1 MITFL
6 KRVLFI
12 TFVNVI
18 DHFIAGLVL
27 NIFIVLPLT
36 FLTYSLYVYRSN
48 KNVNSSEAFLVG
60 LYIDLI
66 SETYFGLNALI
77 FCLITYT
84 INLYS
89 NAFKLFSYL
98 QICLFF
104 GISATAYVGFI
115 QLVENLYNFSYLV
128 LLISGPINILFCTLI
143 ALISLYFPK
152 SLNKNF

>member
-1 MITFL
+1 MITYL
-6 KRVLFI
+6 KRILFI
-12 TFVNVI
+12 TLVNVI

-48 KNVNSSEAFLVG
+48 KNINSSEAFLVG

-77 FCLITYT
+77 FCLVTYT

-104 GISATAYVGFI
+104 GISATAYVGFT

-128 LLISGPINILFCTLI
+128 LLISGPINILFCTSI
-143 ALISLYFPK
+143 AFISLYFPK